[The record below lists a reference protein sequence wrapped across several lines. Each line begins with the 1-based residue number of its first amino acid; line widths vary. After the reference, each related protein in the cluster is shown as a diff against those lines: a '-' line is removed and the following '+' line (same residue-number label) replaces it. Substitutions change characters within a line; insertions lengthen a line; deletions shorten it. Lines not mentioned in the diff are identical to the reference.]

1 MFKCDISALR
11 ESTAFRQ
18 WKLVGLIGQ
27 RFYYPKVKN
36 VNYILER
43 RICTFLPPICQVRL
57 IRTIRHVMSAQAAP
71 NLHWLSVEIHSVING
86 FTLV

>member
-36 VNYILER
+36 VNYKLER
-43 RICTFLPPICQVRL
+43 RICTFLPPICQV
-57 IRTIRHVMSAQAAP
+57 
-71 NLHWLSVEIHSVING
+71 
-86 FTLV
+86 

>member
-43 RICTFLPPICQVRL
+43 RICTFLPTICQVRL
-57 IRTIRHVMSAQAAP
+57 IRTIRHVGAGGSKP
-71 NLHWLSVEIHSVING
+71 S
-86 FTLV
+86 LVKR